1 MQSSS
6 KIIALVMG
14 ANKSAGSLRTVIGAP
29 ADRACPWLPVLLPDN
44 GKEHHHE

>member
-14 ANKSAGSLRTVIGAP
+14 ANKSAGSLRTVIGEP
-29 ADRACPWLPVLLPDN
+29 ADRAWSPAPCSTA
-44 GKEHHHE
+44 GQRKGASS